1 MWFDIVDAKYVYLA
15 GEAYTSRE
23 ANDGVQERISAE
35 EIDMRGNAIHRSVV
49 SAVLAPWFLVCA
61 VHAQGYPAKPVRLIV
76 AQSAGSA
83 TDTVSRIV
91 GQRMSAEL
99 GQSIVI
105 DLRPGA
111 GGVTGSEVAA
121 RATPDGYTIFASTIS
136 THGTIP
142 ALYRKLSYDP
152 IKDFTPIG
160 LWVTIP
166 NMLVVHPT
174 LPVKNPKELIALARA
189 RPGQLNVGYQGNG
202 SSQHLATEL
211 FKLSAGN
218 LDLVLVPYKGSGPAI
233 IGLVTGEISFL
244 FPTLALSR
252 PQIIAG
258 KVRAIAV
265 ATAERVPEFPNLPTV
280 NDTVPGFVI
289 SSWSGIHAPA
299 GTPREIIA
307 RLAEVSARAVDAPE
321 VKKLLATSGMNAAPS
336 TPEQYGSFIER
347 EIARWTKVAR
357 AAKIEA
363 N

>member
-1 MWFDIVDAKYVYLA
+1 
-15 GEAYTSRE
+15 
-23 ANDGVQERISAE
+23 
-35 EIDMRGNAIHRSVV
+35 
-49 SAVLAPWFLVCA
+49 VLLVLPLTCA
-61 VHAQGYPAKPVRLIV
+61 VAQGQAYPSKSIRLVI

-83 TDTVSRIV
+83 TDTVARIV
-91 GQRMSAEL
+91 GQKMGAEL
-99 GQSIVI
+99 GQQIVI

-111 GGVTGSEVAA
+111 GGVTGSEIAA
-121 RATPDGYTIFASTIS
+121 RAAPDGYTLFASTIS

-142 ALYRKLSYDP
+142 ALYRRLSYDP

-166 NMLVVHPT
+166 NMLVVHPS
-174 LPVKNPKELIALARA
+174 LPVRNPQELIALART

-218 LDLVLVPYKGSGPAI
+218 LNFVTVPYKGSGPAI

-252 PQIIAG
+252 PQILAG
-258 KVRAIAV
+258 RIRAIAV
-265 ATAERVPEFPNLPTV
+265 ATAERVPEFPDLPTV

-307 RLAEVSARAVDAPE
+307 RLAEVSARAVEAPD
-321 VKKLLATSGMNAAPS
+321 VKKLLVASGMNASPS
-336 TPEQYGSFIER
+336 TPSEYGSFVER

-363 N
+363 D